1 MLKGQKLQGVLTAE
15 EVYDVISANMW
26 HRRFPLF
33 TAVHRIT
40 SGAAS
45 VHRILEYHS
54 VAEEAADEDSMEDE
68 PLRLIV

>member
-1 MLKGQKLQGVLTAE
+1 MCIR
-15 EVYDVISANMW
+15 DS
-26 HRRFPLF
+26 
-33 TAVHRIT
+33 RIT